1 MKDVFTFIPENLR
14 IEVLQKLRI
23 SNAQRIY
30 IISVIGFF
38 FAFLILGLDYIRYS
52 NGKLLPGSL
61 YFYLFL
67 NHLGLF
73 LFIFPI
79 ITIRMN
85 REAFANGRYKYG
97 RFFIYTWAIFL
108 GVMFITL
115 AILTFSAR
123 ISLSIYFI
131 YIIIANFGLLM
142 VHLDRVLL
150 NGLSFLAITAA
161 ILVLFFGEIEILIV
175 TFLEALGVTV
185 VSFVVST
192 QTFNAFLRQ
201 VVADK
206 LLERKNAEIAEEKK
220 RGDEL
225 LNIVLPEEIAN
236 ELKATG
242 HVQPRQFSSATI
254 MMLDFKNFSN
264 ICRSLTPEG
273 LIAVLDHCF
282 KNFDR
287 ITATHRLEKIKTIG
301 DAYLCVGGVPKSN
314 QTHPFDCIEAALEM
328 LAFLE
333 EWKVEQMALNE
344 PFFEARVGI
353 HSGPVIAGVVG
364 DKKFVFDM
372 WGPAMNITARL
383 ESSGE
388 AGKINISQT
397 TYDLVKHKMVC
408 SHRGKI
414 PIKNQEPLDMY
425 FVKGAVSRFTQ
436 PKLE

>member
-1 MKDVFTFIPENLR
+1 MKNTFTFVPESIR
-14 IEVLQKLRI
+14 IEVLRKLRI
-23 SNAQRIY
+23 SNGKRIY
-30 IISVIGFF
+30 VISVIGFF
-38 FAFLILGLDYIRYS
+38 FAFLLLGLDYIRY
-52 NGKLLPGSL
+52 NDEKLLPGSI

-67 NHLGLF
+67 NHLGFF

-85 REAFANGRYKYG
+85 QEAFAAGRYKYG

-108 GVMFITL
+108 GVMLITM

-123 ISLSIYFI
+123 TSLSIYFV

-150 NGLSFLAITAA
+150 NGVSFLAISVA
-161 ILVLFFGEIEILIV
+161 ILFLFFGELEIFVVNLM
-175 TFLEALGVTV
+175 EALGVTV

-192 QTFNAFLRQ
+192 QIFNAFIRQ
-201 VVADK
+201 VIADK
-206 LLERKNAEIAEEKK
+206 LLEEKNTEIAEEKK

-225 LNIVLPEEIAN
+225 LYNILPKEIAN

-242 HVQPRQFSSATI
+242 KVEARQFSSATI
-254 MMLDFKNFSN
+254 MLLDFKNFSG
-264 ICRSLTPEG
+264 ISRSLTPEG
-273 LIAVLDHCF
+273 LIAVLDYCF

-287 ITATHRLEKIKTIG
+287 ITEVHRLEKIKTIG
-301 DAYLCVGGVPKSN
+301 DAYLCVGGLPKTN
-314 QTHPFDCIEAALEM
+314 QTHPYDSIKAAREM
-328 LAFLE
+328 LAFLKQ
-333 EWKVEQMALNE
+333 WKVEQMALNE
-344 PFFEARVGI
+344 PFFEARIGI

-372 WGPAMNITARL
+372 WGDAVNIAARV

-388 AGKINISQT
+388 VGKINISQT
-397 TYDLVKHKMVC
+397 TYDLVKHKITC
-408 SHRGKI
+408 RHRGKI

-425 FVKGAVSRFTQ
+425 FV
-436 PKLE
+436 EEEE